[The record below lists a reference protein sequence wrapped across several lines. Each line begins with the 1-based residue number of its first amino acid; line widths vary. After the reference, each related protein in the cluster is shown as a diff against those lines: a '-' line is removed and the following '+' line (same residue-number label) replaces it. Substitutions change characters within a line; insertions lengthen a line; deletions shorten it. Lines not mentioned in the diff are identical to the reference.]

1 MDSGRHGEAG
11 SGGLRRALRTR
22 QIRMISVGGAL
33 GTALFL
39 GSAQAISMAGPSV
52 VVLFAIGAAFA
63 AALAFALAEMV
74 SVHPDA
80 GGFGALA
87 DRYLGP
93 LAGYLQRWAYWV
105 SMVVVI
111 GAEIVAA
118 AIYVRYWLP
127 GLPAWLPVLV
137 FAALV
142 IVVNCASVGV
152 FGELEYWLA
161 MVKVAA
167 VLAFIVVGAVF
178 VVVGGPGRDP
188 VGLHNWTAH
197 GGFVPNGPVPALM
210 ALAVVTLAYAGTETV
225 AMTAAESTDPA
236 REMPRAAR
244 GTVLRLLLFYVLAMA
259 VVVSLVPW
267 QQAGDVQHIG
277 QSPFVRLFTQVGLPA
292 AAGVMNAVILTAALS
307 TANTNLYVAT
317 RMLHSLALDGYAP
330 RRLRGLGRRRTPVAA
345 VLASAVGLLVA
356 LVASVVSPNLAFPLL
371 LGAALFT
378 GLVVWMIIF
387 GTHLAF
393 RRRRAAT
400 GAPPAPV
407 RLPGGPVIP
416 VVALAYA
423 VFVVVLTA
431 FVPGYSIAW
440 QVGIPAML
448 LILVSYLVVRRR
460 RAVRTVR
467 EPEPAAEPALPDR
480 T

>member
-1 MDSGRHGEAG
+1 MDTGDGQADT
-11 SGGLRRALRTR
+11 GGLRRALRTR

-52 VVLFAIGAAFA
+52 VVLFAVGAAFA

-74 SVHPDA
+74 SVHPEA

-93 LAGYLQRWAYWV
+93 LAGYVQRWAYWV

-118 AIYVRYWLP
+118 ALYTQYWLP
-127 GLPAWLPVLV
+127 GLPAWIPVLV

-142 IVVNCASVGV
+142 VGVNCASVGL
-152 FGELEYWLA
+152 FGEFEYWLA

-167 VLAFIVVGAVF
+167 VVLFIVFGVVFVLVGLRGHGAVGF
-178 VVVGGPGRDP
+178 
-188 VGLHNWTAH
+188 HNWTGH
-197 GGFVPNGPVPALM
+197 GGFVPNGPGPALM

-259 VVVSLVPW
+259 VVVSIVPW
-267 QQAGDVQHIG
+267 RQAGSAEHIW
-277 QSPFVRLFTQVGLPA
+277 QSPFVRLFTQVGIPA

-330 RRLRGLGRRRTPVAA
+330 KRLRRLGRRRTPVAA
-345 VLASAVGLLVA
+345 VLASAIGLLAA
-356 LVASVVSPNLAFPLL
+356 LVASVASPGLAFPML

-387 GTHLAF
+387 VTHLAF
-393 RRRRAAT
+393 RRRRAAD

-440 QVGIPAML
+440 QVGIPAMV
-448 LILVSYLVVRRR
+448 LILASYLLVRRR
-460 RAVRTVR
+460 RATRAAPV
-467 EPEPAAEPALPDR
+467 PDAEPAPVASDPA
-480 T
+480 